1 MKNVTVTINPTE
13 IRSLS
18 YTNNF
23 TMKPGEK
30 IALNVKSEAAIKPNA
45 TNPVAALVAVKV
57 EVTDPNQCIHMVI
70 ETITGVTVSTFID
83 DIEKYIKDNY
93 MSVILMSAN
102 EKIRSVSALIG
113 VPIRIPNPRFG
124 ISPMVEK
131 DESDILPQ

>member
-30 IALNVKSEAAIKPNA
+30 IALNVKSEAAIKPNT

-57 EVTDPNQCIHMVI
+57 EVTDPNQCIHLSLI
-70 ETITGVTVSTFID
+70 HISEPTR
-83 DIEKYIKDNY
+83 
-93 MSVILMSAN
+93 
-102 EKIRSVSALIG
+102 RS
-113 VPIRIPNPRFG
+113 
-124 ISPMVEK
+124 
-131 DESDILPQ
+131 

>member
-13 IRSLS
+13 IKTLS
-18 YTNNF
+18 FNNNF

-30 IALNVKSEAAIKPNA
+30 IALNVKSEAAIRPNA

-57 EVTDPNQCIHMVI
+57 EVTDPNQSISMTV

-83 DIEKYIKDNY
+83 DIEQFIRENY

-102 EKIRSVSALIG
+102 EKIRSISALIG

-124 ISPMVEK
+124 GNPPM
-131 DESDILPQ
+131 ESMESNGLPQ